1 MSESAYSRPEIY
13 ELAFSFRDYPKAVDF
28 LTEAAAA
35 AGMSSIGSMVELGCG
50 PGQYCLEFARR
61 GVTSFGVDLSP
72 EMVAYTQA
80 KADDEKLPCQLIEA
94 DMRAFSLP
102 QPLDLAVCM
111 MATFHL
117 LRTNR
122 DVIEHFDSVAD
133 NLTDMG
139 LYIIELS
146 HPKDMFSPGSAT
158 RNKWTM
164 DDGLVKVDTE
174 WGCDA
179 VIDPL
184 TEINTGTVHFKVK
197 HPTLVEEF
205 SFQEQWREIP
215 AGLIRALIELSG
227 RFKIAAMYGDLDMN
241 VPFDN
246 SDKAWRMVIVLRK
259 M

>member
-1 MSESAYSRPEIY
+1 MSESPYSRPEIY
-13 ELAFSFRDYPKAVDF
+13 ALAFSFRDYPKAVDF

-35 AGMSSIGSMVELGCG
+35 AGMDRIESMVELGCG

-61 GVTSFGVDLSP
+61 GVTAFGIDLSP
-72 EMVAYTQA
+72 EMVGYAQTKAEQA
-80 KADDEKLPCQLIEA
+80 KLPCRLIEA
-94 DMRAFSLP
+94 DMRTFRLP
-102 QPLDLAVCM
+102 QKVDLAICM

-117 LRTNR
+117 MLTNR
-122 DVIEHFDSVAD
+122 DVVEHFDTVAD
-133 NLTDMG
+133 NLTDTG

-146 HPKDMFSPGSAT
+146 HPKDMFNPGSAA

-164 DDGLVKVDTE
+164 DDGLVSVSTE
-174 WGCDA
+174 WACDA

-184 TEINTGTVHFKVK
+184 TEINTGTVHFAVK

-205 SFQEQWREIP
+205 SFQEQWREIS

-227 RFKIAAMYGDLDMN
+227 RFKIAAMYGDLDLN